1 MQKERAKIY
10 EGERVDIKK
19 KNGKTT
25 RSDTLRLQG
34 TSERNW
40 GNLEERVGRTTG
52 TVPEYVQSNAGS
64 PVSPG
69 AMMADKPQLKL
80 LCFKERFFPSNM
92 KSMSLQISLCVQLE
106 HWKSIPKYRQ
116 SLNI

>member
-1 MQKERAKIY
+1 M
-10 EGERVDIKK
+10 
-19 KNGKTT
+19 
-25 RSDTLRLQG
+25 
-34 TSERNW
+34 
-40 GNLEERVGRTTG
+40 G

-92 KSMSLQISLCVQLE
+92 KSMSLQILLVCATGALEIHSEVQTVT
-106 HWKSIPKYRQ
+106 
-116 SLNI
+116 